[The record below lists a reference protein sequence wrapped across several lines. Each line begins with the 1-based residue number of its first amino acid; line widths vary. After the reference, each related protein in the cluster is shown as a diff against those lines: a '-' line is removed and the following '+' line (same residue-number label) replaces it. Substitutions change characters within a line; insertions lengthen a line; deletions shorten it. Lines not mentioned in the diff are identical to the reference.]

1 MNLVIQEF
9 TIGDNYEQYLSLL
22 KQLTSLNPN
31 NITRQQF
38 NDQMIKILSNPN
50 HKIIVAK
57 CDDIIVGSITI
68 LIEPKIIHDLSF
80 VAHIE
85 DVIVDSNYRS
95 YGIGGS
101 LVKKAIEISKQ
112 CGCYKVILDCN
123 EKNTNFYQKHG
134 FVKKEIQMVNY
145 LD

>member
-1 MNLVIQEF
+1 
-9 TIGDNYEQYLSLL
+9 
-22 KQLTSLNPN
+22 
-31 NITRQQF
+31 
-38 NDQMIKILSNPN
+38 MIKILSNPN

-68 LIEPKIIHDLSF
+68 LIEPKIIHDLSY

-95 YGIGGS
+95 YGIGGE

-112 CGCYKVILDCN
+112 YGCYKVILDCN
-123 EKNTNFYQKHG
+123 EKNINFYQKHG